1 MFRDTKE
8 ELKRLEEELLAE
20 ENLPPKTQSKEEIT
34 EETLSDLMGGDT
46 VVIRQEDLEKA
57 MKEKSARRGRYV
69 GKYEAYNTDKAD
81 ADLDTYREAVRSPK
95 KDRSILFLSIL
106 ALVLLAA
113 IFGVLIWWLVRFRG
127 LIG

>member
-8 ELKRLEEELLAE
+8 ELKRLEEQLLAE
-20 ENLPPKTQSKEEIT
+20 EELPQKPQSEE
-34 EETLSDLMGGDT
+34 ENGEDPLAALMGGDT

-57 MKEKSARRGRYV
+57 AKTQPARRGRYV

-81 ADLDTYREAVRSPK
+81 ADLKEYSEEVRAPK
-95 KDRSILFLSIL
+95 KDRSILALSIL

>member
-20 ENLPPKTQSKEEIT
+20 EDLPKMEQDEEEIS
-34 EETLSDLMGGDT
+34 EETLSKLMDGDT

-57 MKEKSARRGRYV
+57 AKTRPARHGRYV
-69 GKYEAYNTDKAD
+69 GRYEAYNTDKAD
-81 ADLDTYREAVRSPK
+81 ADLGEYSEEVRRPK
-95 KDRSILFLSIL
+95 KDRSILALSIL